1 MKLLSCLIVIFI
13 VYSYLVG
20 RFLVRCFPQQL
31 KKIKFKWPLGFFAI
45 LALIQLVSF
54 PLQYRHVSMSVV
66 TVVYHF
72 IFLVLTGLIVIELY
86 LTIRDER
93 TTIRRFEVSK
103 LMDYI
108 FIAGFVIFN
117 FVICYMTNS
126 FNDTNSDQSFYITLV
141 ENNLNA
147 ARINMISPV
156 SGIVSPLSSLYNF
169 QGFYLFLTYLS
180 TVFHVDSLL
189 IMAWFVPF
197 MLWITVAMTFLNVIH
212 YFKLSYKWYLSI
224 ATFLILWTFVDLF
237 DYFIRYNCYGNNIRV
252 FVFVYLMIFYCEYF
266 KSSRVKTLILCS
278 LLWLSAISL
287 QSTSLFLGIFLMVA
301 YGLYD
306 LFIVKKRILVP
317 LIFSAI
323 PLMIYASV
331 FLGVRGSWT
340 PTYLFSSMILCLVG
354 CSLFKRT
361 RVLLNQLIYNRL
373 MQVLVILGVILMTVL
388 SIWMTHRLNAN
399 ISISPTQMVQYLIE
413 KYEFQEGYLI
423 PNKNWLMILLLGF
436 RRILLFVN
444 LYGLIHFKKLNAKLK
459 FIVGTQV
466 IMILVFYNPLVSGFI
481 STAFTGIV
489 YTRIEDIILS
499 VFSTVG
505 LILYAAKSEHLKYFV
520 LLLSVVSAVY
530 LIMKTDTYLNDWY
543 NQIDHVETYNH
554 LYRMEQSLVDTAM
567 ALEEYI
573 DENIVDERPKVLTT
587 FHHLNYFTS
596 SYEMVYTVEHNRHL
610 DDEAYRQRY
619 QDIYILR
626 DGIQNSYDV
635 DLDVKEQ
642 FMPLVYDYGID
653 FIITS
658 TDIDMWLKQEL
669 ETQGECIFQNNG
681 YSIYR
686 IKY

>member
-1 MKLLSCLIVIFI
+1 MNLLICLIVIFI
-13 VYSYLVG
+13 IYSYLVS
-20 RFLVRCFPQQL
+20 RVLVRCFPHQL
-31 KKIKFKWPLGFFAI
+31 GKIKYKWPLGFFAI

-86 LTIRDER
+86 LTIRDVR
-93 TTIRRFEVSK
+93 TTIRRFEVSQ
-103 LMDYI
+103 LMDYAL
-108 FIAGFVIFN
+108 IAGFVILN

-340 PTYLFSSMILCLVG
+340 PTYLFSGMILCLVG

-388 SIWMTHRLNAN
+388 SIWMNHRLNAN

-413 KYEFQEGYLI
+413 KYEFQERYLS
-423 PNKNWLMILLLGF
+423 PNKNWLMILLLSF

-444 LYGLIHFKKLNAKLK
+444 LYGLIHFKKLNVNLK
-459 FIVGTQV
+459 FIIGTQV